1 MSSGGLSYSGLTNYG
16 RTNLPSVESWGTNMN
31 ILRDPPKSIMTT
43 KKNKVGQTSSITE
56 MIDLSGDRVAE
67 TILVYPRGVN
77 PMVSVSYSNDNSSQ
91 LSGNLVGLS
100 ESFNTISTSNTQ
112 SMLPYRIMNGQS
124 FRPPVRKQEELLPLS
139 RQPRVWT
146 SQNTNLESVDF
157 SKRVKEQ
164 GDSNTT
170 KEVKTDVLKTF
181 IRPTEYKRIEKPIE
195 QPYETKYSI
204 QKTMNIFANSGMRTR
219 DITNQYVTDVNNG
232 VNKNPL
238 NINNVFS
245 NVGQNIHKNN
255 DTNLHTNNYIQ
266 DITQKEAFSNISA
279 IGEYNNNNVNTN
291 KYIQDI
297 NQIEALSNISAIG
310 EYNNNTFN
318 TTNYIQDINKIEACS
333 NISGIGEYNNNN
345 NVNTTNYIQDI
356 NQIEAFSN
364 ISGIGEYNNNNNVN
378 TQKYIQDINK
388 KDEVFSNIS
397 GIGENN
403 NSMLNTKKYIQDV
416 NIIDC
421 TAPYSKVGDGTKYI
435 HKDIELDRILP
446 NHETLTN
453 YSDSTKYI
461 RIEPIN
467 VIHLDKNIPNAQF
480 ENNSVKKTNDVDDR
494 TYILAPKI
502 NPGSYVDNNISK
514 PLTGRIQQI
523 PILQENYK
531 TKISKYIT
539 NNFSR

>member
-16 RTNLPSVESWGTNMN
+16 KTNLPSVESWGTNMN
-31 ILRDPPKSIMTT
+31 ILRDPPKSIMT
-43 KKNKVGQTSSITE
+43 KKQSKVGETSSITE

-139 RQPRVWT
+139 RQPRAWT
-146 SQNTNLESVDF
+146 SQNTNLESIDF

-164 GDSNTT
+164 GDSTTT

-245 NVGQNIHKNN
+245 NIGQNIYKNN
-255 DTNLHTNNYIQ
+255 DTNLYTNNYIQ
-266 DITQKEAFSNISA
+266 DITQKEAF
-279 IGEYNNNNVNTN
+279 
-291 KYIQDI
+291 
-297 NQIEALSNISAIG
+297 
-310 EYNNNTFN
+310 
-318 TTNYIQDINKIEACS
+318 S

-356 NQIEAFSN
+356 NQKEAFSNISATGEYNNNTFNTNKYIQDINQIEAFSN
-364 ISGIGEYNNNNNVN
+364 VSGIGEYNNNNVN
-378 TQKYIQDINK
+378 TTNYIQDINQKEAFSNISQNIYKNNDTNVYTDKYIQDINK
-388 KDEVFSNIS
+388 KDEVFSNVS

-403 NSMLNTKKYIQDV
+403 NSMLNTKKYIQDL
-416 NIIDC
+416 NIINI
-421 TAPYSKVGDGTKYI
+421 TAPYSKNVDGTKYI

-446 NHETLTN
+446 NHQTSTN
-453 YSDSTKYI
+453 NSDLTKYI

-467 VIHLDKNIPNAQF
+467 EYHLDKNIPNAQF

-494 TYILAPKI
+494 TYILPPKI
-502 NPGSYVDNNISK
+502 NPGSYVENNISK

-523 PILQENYK
+523 PILPENDK
-531 TKISKYIT
+531 TRISKYIT
-539 NNFSR
+539 NNLNR

>member
-219 DITNQYVTDVNNG
+219 DITNKYVTDVNNG

-245 NVGQNIHKNN
+245 NIGQNIYKNN
-255 DTNLHTNNYIQ
+255 DTNLYTNNYIQ
-266 DITQKEAFSNISA
+266 DITQKEAFSNISQNIYKNNDTNFNTNKYIQDINQIEACSNISA

-297 NQIEALSNISAIG
+297 NQIEACSNISAIG
-310 EYNNNTFN
+310 EYNNN
-318 TTNYIQDINKIEACS
+318 
-333 NISGIGEYNNNN
+333 
-345 NVNTTNYIQDI
+345 NVNTNKYIQDI
-356 NQIEAFSN
+356 NQIEACSN
-364 ISGIGEYNNNNNVN
+364 ISQNIYKNNDTNFN

-388 KDEVFSNIS
+388 KDEVFSNVS

-403 NSMLNTKKYIQDV
+403 NSMLNTTKYIQDV

-446 NHETLTN
+446 NHETSTN
-453 YSDSTKYI
+453 HSDSTKYI

-502 NPGSYVDNNISK
+502 NPGSYVENNISK

-523 PILQENYK
+523 PILPENDK
-531 TKISKYIT
+531 TRISKYIT
-539 NNFSR
+539 NNFTR